1 MWKSKYS
8 QMKQR
13 VRLQT
18 EENNYIFEYEHNKMK
33 SEIQNSITDNNGLKE
48 KVDARNTE
56 TLVL

>member
-18 EENNYIFEYEHNKMK
+18 EENNYIFEYEYNKMK
-33 SEIQNSITDNNGLKE
+33 SEIQNSITDNNDLKE